1 MDGRADNAAIPKPCT
16 GGCRKL
22 AKPLF
27 ERCKLRARLA
37 MMCDRIGERPNKTQG
52 SVEALKLRS
61 GSSLDAIQRPQQRQL
76 LTGRFAI
83 KSITYLKQAIDAL
96 PTCSFGIHGG

>member
-1 MDGRADNAAIPKPCT
+1 
-16 GGCRKL
+16 
-22 AKPLF
+22 
-27 ERCKLRARLA
+27 
-37 MMCDRIGERPNKTQG
+37 MMRDRVRECPNETQS
-52 SVEALKLRS
+52 SVEALKLRA